1 MLSTDA
7 RLFSSAS
14 LDSELQ
20 FYPYKI
26 AVGCGRLREQELL
39 RQDFALRQAACETII
54 ERPQDAI
61 VVVSGTNPREL
72 HQKPLNSE

>member
-1 MLSTDA
+1 M
-7 RLFSSAS
+7 
-14 LDSELQ
+14 
-20 FYPYKI
+20 
-26 AVGCGRLREQELL
+26 VQELL